1 MRSKIWLAILLV
13 AAISVLGLAGAGVA
27 EAQSPTST
35 TPGSTPINVNVN
47 SQQGIWVSGQGT
59 VMAAPN
65 IASLVLGV
73 SVQAAKVADAQAQA
87 ATAMSKV
94 MAALTA
100 NGIAQKDITTQ
111 TYNIDQVTKYDNTTQ
126 TTTVIGYQ
134 VTNLVNVIVR
144 NIDKTGAIIDAVA
157 AAAGDSTRISSI
169 SFSVDNP
176 DQYLSQARTLAVN
189 DAKAKAQQLAG
200 LAGVTLGRPTYI
212 AENTASIPI
221 PQGLSAPMATL
232 APQPTTPINP
242 GQLQVTVNVQVTYAI
257 E

>member
-1 MRSKIWLAILLV
+1 
-13 AAISVLGLAGAGVA
+13 
-27 EAQSPTST
+27 
-35 TPGSTPINVNVN
+35 
-47 SQQGIWVSGQGT
+47 
-59 VMAAPN
+59 
-65 IASLVLGV
+65 
-73 SVQAAKVADAQAQA
+73 
-87 ATAMSKV
+87 
-94 MAALTA
+94 
-100 NGIAQKDITTQ
+100 
-111 TYNIDQVTKYDNTTQ
+111 VTKYDNTTQ

-157 AAAGDSTRISSI
+157 AAAGDLTRISSI

-176 DQYLSQARTLAVN
+176 AQYVSQARTLAVN
-189 DAKAKAQQLAG
+189 DAQAKAQQLAG

-212 AENTASIPI
+212 AENTASIPLDRGI
-221 PQGLSAPMATL
+221 SVPLATG